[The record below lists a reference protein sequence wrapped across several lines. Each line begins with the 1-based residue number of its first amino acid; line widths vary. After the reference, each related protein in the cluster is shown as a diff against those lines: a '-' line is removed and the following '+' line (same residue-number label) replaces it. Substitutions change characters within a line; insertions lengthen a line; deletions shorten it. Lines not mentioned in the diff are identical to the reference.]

1 MFRLLGGN
9 APKASGV
16 SLIIQIDTRDKP
28 DKITHIT
35 NYFNEHGVK
44 WVRSKCVVGDRL
56 TVEHWEELSGTKER
70 GSGFLVHRPL
80 SGELTLACCL
90 S

>member
-1 MFRLLGGN
+1 MPRCHLWTLHILFLPFSSLLSIE
-9 APKASGV
+9 ADCLASLNVLYGC
-16 SLIIQIDTRDKP
+16 SL
-28 DKITHIT
+28 
-35 NYFNEHGVK
+35 VA
-44 WVRSKCVVGDRL
+44 RL